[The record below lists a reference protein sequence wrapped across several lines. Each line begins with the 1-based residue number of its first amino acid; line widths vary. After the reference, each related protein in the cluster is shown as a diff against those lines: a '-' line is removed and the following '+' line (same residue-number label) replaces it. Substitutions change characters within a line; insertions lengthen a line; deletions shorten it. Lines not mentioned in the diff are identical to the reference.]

1 MKNLVSGIQPTGIIT
16 LGNYLG
22 AIKNFK
28 MLQDNPDL
36 KLFIFIAD
44 LHAIT
49 VSFPEKEKL
58 RQQIRSLAAFYLAC
72 GLDSEK
78 TNLFIQSEVKEHA
91 ELGYV
96 MQCVSHIGELS
107 RMTQY
112 KEKKAKGESSPTGL
126 LTYPTLMAADIL
138 LYDAEFVPVGDDQ
151 KQHLELTRDL
161 AIRFN
166 NRFGDVFKIPEPI
179 IKPLGARIKSLTNP
193 DKKMS
198 KSDDNPKSYINM
210 LETPAQ
216 IRNKIKSAVTDSDG
230 IISFDPE
237 NKPGISNLLVIYAT
251 VTATDIKSVEK
262 HFKDKSYAQLKEEL
276 AQVITAEIEPIQA
289 RYNELINSS
298 YLDEILNKGRDNAS
312 IIAGRKLKKVYDKIG
327 LGRKIK

>member
-112 KEKKAKGESSPTGL
+112 KKK
-126 LTYPTLMAADIL
+126 
-138 LYDAEFVPVGDDQ
+138 
-151 KQHLELTRDL
+151 R
-161 AIRFN
+161 
-166 NRFGDVFKIPEPI
+166 
-179 IKPLGARIKSLTNP
+179 
-193 DKKMS
+193 
-198 KSDDNPKSYINM
+198 PK
-210 LETPAQ
+210 A
-216 IRNKIKSAVTDSDG
+216 
-230 IISFDPE
+230 
-237 NKPGISNLLVIYAT
+237 NLLLLV
-251 VTATDIKSVEK
+251 
-262 HFKDKSYAQLKEEL
+262 F
-276 AQVITAEIEPIQA
+276 
-289 RYNELINSS
+289 
-298 YLDEILNKGRDNAS
+298 
-312 IIAGRKLKKVYDKIG
+312 
-327 LGRKIK
+327 